1 MPIHFFHLSEALIHA
16 CPQDWVLTPNER
28 LAREFR
34 RAYDQLQLN
43 QGKTAWARPQVAS
56 IASYVR
62 SAYERSAPLGKR
74 RVPLAAEAELLL
86 WQELADEDCLPL
98 CELAADAWRLLH
110 GYRLGLDG
118 EAFSRTLNARTFRNW
133 AKRFRARLNEARLIA
148 GAQLADAIPG
158 ERERLHLV
166 AFDEIP
172 PQLADLLQRTERAG
186 GEVLRH
192 APAALPAQS
201 QQRLEAASRAEE
213 IHLAAQWARRTLA
226 QDAAARIGIVFPYLA
241 DAYFAI
247 SHAFGA
253 EFADAPGALDISGGI
268 PLTETP
274 IWRAAHLLLRLATE
288 GIGSAELKT
297 LKQSPYLHLAGKPRS
312 ASSGTPSASKGEN
325 PDRRLNLPRDLPET
339 ARLADLSKA
348 SGPLRKLAGQAAKLP
363 RRQSFAGWME
373 DFRALLALAGWGA
386 AGAGSV
392 QYQAQRQLA
401 ECLDRYAIFEPL
413 PSLSAEEALQTLQ
426 TLLSGRLF
434 APERP
439 PAPVQVLGYLETTG
453 LAFSHLWIAGMAD
466 TAWPAAPSPN
476 PLLPIPMQRSH
487 GVPRVDHQAEA
498 AFARERMAHWKQASP
513 HLLFSHGLSEGE
525 EGHQCSA
532 LTVHIPP
539 IPAEQL
545 MPGLRVRR
553 HPWLAEPPQAE
564 LQPVTE
570 HCGTPVGKASARG
583 GSSLLRDQAQC
594 PFRAWAVHRLKLQES
609 RSPQIYPDAL
619 DRGILI
625 HDALFKLYEDGGNFK
640 DPERIEEAAAAAVDE
655 RLGRAPELYRR
666 HERERLRRL
675 LSLWAELDARR
686 PDFQV
691 VGLEQEVH
699 LQLPGLELSL
709 RIDRIDQDSASGHW
723 ILIDY
728 KTGQVS
734 PKRLLEDRLIDPQL
748 PIYALADDRIRAT
761 LFAQIG
767 ADRPRLAGLCDPD
780 IGIELPRSPPLPNGD
795 WDAQVERWRKQL
807 ETLAEE
813 YRTGCAAVAPA
824 NQYICGNCHLSS
836 FCRVGALA
844 PSAE

>member
-1 MPIHFFHLSEALIHA
+1 MPIHFFHLSDALINA

-56 IASYVR
+56 IARYVR
-62 SAYERSAPLGKR
+62 SAYDRSAPLEKR
-74 RVPLAAEAELLL
+74 RVPLDAEAELLL

-110 GYRLGLDG
+110 GHRLGLDG
-118 EAFSRTLNARTFRNW
+118 EVFSRTLNARTFRNW
-133 AKRFRARLNEARLIA
+133 AQRFRVRLDEAGLIA

-158 ERERLHLV
+158 EQERLHLL

-201 QQRLEAASRAEE
+201 EQRVEAASRAEE
-213 IHLAAQWARRTLA
+213 IHLAAQWARRMLA
-226 QDAAARIGIVFPYLA
+226 QDATARIGIVFPYLA

-274 IWRAAHLLLRLATE
+274 VWRAAQLLLRLATE

-297 LKQSPYLHLAGKPRS
+297 LKQSPYLQLAGKPRS
-312 ASSGTPSASKGEN
+312 ASSGKPSADQGEN
-325 PDRRLNLPRDLPET
+325 PGRRLHLPRDLPET
-339 ARLADLSKA
+339 VRLADLSKA
-348 SGPLRKLAGQAAKLP
+348 SGPLRKLAGRAAKLP
-363 RRQSFAGWME
+363 RRQSFARWME

-401 ECLDRYAIFEPL
+401 ECLDRYAAFEQL
-413 PSLSAEEALQTLQ
+413 PNLNAEDALQTLQ
-426 TLLSGRLF
+426 RLLSGHLF

-453 LAFSHLWIAGMAD
+453 LSFSHLWIAGMAD

-476 PLLPIPMQRSH
+476 PLLPIPLQRLH

-498 AFARERMAHWKQASP
+498 AFAKERMAHWRQASR

-525 EGHQCSA
+525 EGHECSA
-532 LTVHIPP
+532 LTAHIPP

-553 HPWLAEPPQAE
+553 HPWLAEPPRAE
-564 LQPVTE
+564 LQPVAE
-570 HCGTPVGKASARG
+570 QFGTPVGEASARG

-594 PFRAWAVHRLKLQES
+594 PFRGWAMHRLKLRES
-609 RSPQIYPDAL
+609 RPPQTYPDAL
-619 DRGILI
+619 GRGTLI
-625 HDALFKLYEDGGNFK
+625 HHALFKLYEDGGNFEN
-640 DPERIEEAAAAAVDE
+640 PERIEEVAAAAVDE
-655 RLGRAPELYRR
+655 QLGQAPELYCR

-675 LSLWAELDARR
+675 LTRWAELDAQR

-691 VGLEQEVH
+691 VGLEQDAQ
-699 LQLPGLELSL
+699 LQLPGLELRL
-709 RIDRIDQDSASGHW
+709 RIDRIDQDLATGHW
-723 ILIDY
+723 IVIDY
-728 KTGQVS
+728 KTGQIS
-734 PKRLLEDRLIDPQL
+734 PKHLLEERLIDPQL

-761 LFAQIG
+761 LFAQI
-767 ADRPRLAGLCDPD
+767 APDRPRLAGLLDPD
-780 IGIELPRSPPLPNGD
+780 IGFKLPRMPPLPEGG

-807 ETLAEE
+807 EALAEE
-813 YRTGCAAVAPA
+813 YRTGCAIVAPA
-824 NQYICGNCHLSS
+824 NPYICGNCHLSS

-844 PSAE
+844 PGGE